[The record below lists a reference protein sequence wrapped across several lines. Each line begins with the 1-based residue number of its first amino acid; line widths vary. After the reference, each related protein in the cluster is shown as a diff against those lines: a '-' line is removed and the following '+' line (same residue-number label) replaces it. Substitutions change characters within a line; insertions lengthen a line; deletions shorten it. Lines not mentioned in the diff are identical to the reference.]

1 MLCVRQIIASASN
14 AYDIPWPSNFNS
26 FLSTLRIF
34 LVDVVSITRTSCA
47 QPMNY
52 YASLATVLVGVKV
65 VLLLML
71 LGPWREDQA
80 AQVVR
85 VYRAAAPTRHPAKGA
100 CPPRVRPVAGVY
112 DGGGMRVVIQVAC
125 YLIPLPLHGPG
136 ERDGGPAASAGSTA
150 GQRHP

>member
-71 LGPWREDQA
+71 LGPWLFVKIKRRKWCGCTERLHQRA
-80 AQVVR
+80 IQQKVR
-85 VYRAAAPTRHPAKGA
+85 V
-100 CPPRVRPVAGVY
+100 PRGF
-112 DGGGMRVVIQVAC
+112 D
-125 YLIPLPLHGPG
+125 PLLVCTMAEGCV
-136 ERDGGPAASAGSTA
+136 S
-150 GQRHP
+150 